1 MKPKHKWVSVSELK
15 QSPARVMDM
24 ANETGQPVGIVRNN
38 ELQGYYVPN
47 DAFELIVADSE
58 RVKAAVD
65 QVINDYGDAIT
76 WLAKN

>member
-1 MKPKHKWVSVSELK
+1 MKTKHKWVSVSELK

-65 QVINDYGDAIT
+65 QVINGYGDAIT

>member
-1 MKPKHKWVSVSELK
+1 MNTKHKWVSVSELK

-24 ANETGQPVGIVRNN
+24 ASETGQPIGIVRNN

-58 RVKAAVD
+58 QVKAAVD
-65 QVINDYGDAIT
+65 QVINDYGNALT

>member
-1 MKPKHKWVSVSELK
+1 MNTKHKWVSVSELK

>member
-1 MKPKHKWVSVSELK
+1 MNTKHKWVSVSELK

-24 ANETGQPVGIVRNN
+24 DNETGQPVAIVRNN

>member
-1 MKPKHKWVSVSELK
+1 MNTKHKWVSVSELK

-76 WLAKN
+76 WLAKI

>member
-1 MKPKHKWVSVSELK
+1 MTTKRKWVSVSELK

-24 ANETGQPVGIVRNN
+24 AHQTGQPVGIVRNN

-47 DAFELIVADSE
+47 DAFELIAADSE
-58 RVKAAVD
+58 QVRTAVD
-65 QVINDYGDAIT
+65 KVINDYGDALT

>member
-1 MKPKHKWVSVSELK
+1 MNTKHKWVSVSELK

-38 ELQGYYVPN
+38 ERQGYYVPN

>member
-1 MKPKHKWVSVSELK
+1 MNTKLKWVSVSELK

-24 ANETGQPVGIVRNN
+24 ARQTGQPVGIVRNN

-58 RVKAAVD
+58 QVRTAVD
-65 QVINDYGDAIT
+65 QVINDYGDALT

>member
-1 MKPKHKWVSVSELK
+1 MNTKHKWVSVSELK

-58 RVKAAVD
+58 RVKAAAD

>member
-1 MKPKHKWVSVSELK
+1 MSTKQNWVSVSELK
-15 QSPARVMDM
+15 QSPARVMDR
-24 ANETGQPVGIVRNN
+24 AAETGQPVGILRNN

-58 RVKAAVD
+58 QVKAAVD
-65 QVINDYGDAIT
+65 QVINDYGDALT

>member
-1 MKPKHKWVSVSELK
+1 MTTKQKWVSVSELK

-24 ANETGQPVGIVRNN
+24 AKESGQPIGIVRNN

-58 RVKAAVD
+58 QVKAAVD
-65 QVINDYGDAIT
+65 QAISDYGDALT
-76 WLAKN
+76 WLSKS

>member
-1 MKPKHKWVSVSELK
+1 MKTKHKWVSVSELK

>member
-1 MKPKHKWVSVSELK
+1 
-15 QSPARVMDM
+15 
-24 ANETGQPVGIVRNN
+24 VGNVRNN

-58 RVKAAVD
+58 QVKAAVD
-65 QVINDYGDAIT
+65 QVINDYGDALT

>member
-1 MKPKHKWVSVSELK
+1 MNTKHKWVSVSELK

-24 ANETGQPVGIVRNN
+24 ASETGQPVGIVRNN

-58 RVKAAVD
+58 QVKAAVD
-65 QVINDYGDAIT
+65 QVINDYGNALT